1 MAGSGLKHC
10 KMNPI
15 NKHNNNDNIDN
26 LTIVLKRVDLASLW
40 KVMIMEVLGSVG

>member
-1 MAGSGLKHC
+1 M
-10 KMNPI
+10 I
-15 NKHNNNDNIDN
+15 IIDN